1 MRQSRAVLLSLA
13 LVLLPGSAVAD
24 YSSHVLVRQ
33 YIEEVAAEHDFPADE
48 LTKLFAAASK
58 KQAILDAIARPAE
71 KTWQWH
77 EYRGLFLQ
85 PERIEEGVAFWEENR
100 QALQRAQARFGV
112 PPEYIVAII
121 GVETRYGRIVGRYRV
136 IDALTTLAFDYP
148 PRWDFFRRELTQFLL
163 LAREEGKDPLTPVG
177 SYAGAMGYGQFI
189 PSSYRRYA
197 VDFNGDGVRDI
208 WTDRTDAIGSVANYF
223 AEHGWRGGEPVIVP
237 VDGVTPELDA
247 LANTDLALTHTV
259 GDLKA
264 RGLLPRQPLAD
275 DTQAALFRFE
285 DVDGPLYH
293 LGLNDF
299 YVITRYNHSRL
310 YALAVHELSQ
320 AIRSLHEERTE

>member
-1 MRQSRAVLLSLA
+1 MRHSRALLLSLA

-33 YIEEVAAEHDFPADE
+33 YIEEVAEEHDFAADE

-85 PERIEEGVAFWEENR
+85 PERIEEGVAFWEENLE
-100 QALQRAQARFGV
+100 ALQRAQARYGV

-189 PSSYRRYA
+189 PSSYRRFA
-197 VDFNGDGVRDI
+197 VDFNGDGVRNI

-223 AEHGWRGGEPVIVP
+223 AEHGWRGGEPVIVR

-247 LANTDLALTHTV
+247 LANADLALTHTV
-259 GDLKA
+259 GELKA
-264 RGLLPRQPLAD
+264 RGLQPREPLAD
-275 DTQAALFRFE
+275 DTKAALFRFE
-285 DVDGPLYH
+285 DLDGPLYH

-320 AIRSLHEERTE
+320 AIRSLHEERAQ